1 MDVKVTAVS
10 FKDVCDLLLVC
21 KQDHIA
27 VEREDVRLFCERISS
42 LDRGGY
48 IVMLGLTP
56 LEVMLAYKE
65 IDYAIRYIDL
75 LKLYENGLT
84 RLDIVLLEDIKKD
97 GKEETELCKSLDS
110 LITLLQK
117 KYYG

>member
-1 MDVKVTAVS
+1 
-10 FKDVCDLLLVC
+10 
-21 KQDHIA
+21 
-27 VEREDVRLFCERISS
+27 
-42 LDRGGY
+42 
-48 IVMLGLTP
+48 MLGLTP

-84 RLDIVLLEDIKKD
+84 RRDIVLLEDIKKD

>member
-75 LKLYENGLT
+75 LKLYETWLGDIGGHKAHRLLHTHYVPRGLYNE
-84 RLDIVLLEDIKKD
+84 LLE
-97 GKEETELCKSLDS
+97 EAT
-110 LITLLQK
+110 
-117 KYYG
+117 